1 MIRVLHVGLGPIGA
15 AVARQVATRKGLRI
29 VGAVDIDPLKVG
41 QDIGAVI
48 GIDRKFRV
56 KVGVDVGKTITES
69 KPDVAVLCT
78 SSSLKGV
85 LPELMEVLEHSVAV
99 VTTTEEAAYPRTDNR
114 VIAKR
119 IDAAAKKAKVA
130 VLGTGVNP
138 GFTMDALPIAL
149 SAVCERV
156 DRIEVWRVQ
165 DARIRRLPFQQKIG
179 AGLTPEE
186 FQRRVENGR
195 VRHVGFTESIQM
207 IGDAM
212 GWKLDEITDDVSA
225 KIAETAVSSEWL
237 SVLPGQVSGIVQDG
251 VGYVTGQ
258 PKVTLRLEAYLGAPE
273 SYDSVLIEGTPR
285 IYSKIEGGVHGDIAT
300 ASMTVNS
307 IPAVLSAAPGLRT
320 MRDMRLPSFDEGSLS
335 WARRG

>member
-15 AVARQVATRKGLRI
+15 AVARQIAARKGLRI

-41 QDIGAVI
+41 QDVGAVI
-48 GIDRKFRV
+48 GVDRKLRV
-56 KVGVDVGKTITES
+56 KVGVDIARTIGEA

-78 SSSLKGV
+78 GSSLKGV
-85 LPELMEVLEHSVAV
+85 LPELMEVLKHGVAV
-99 VTTTEEAAYPRTDNR
+99 VTTTEEAAYPRKDNR
-114 VIAKR
+114 AIAKR

-149 SAVCERV
+149 SAVCEQV

-212 GWKLDEITDDVSA
+212 GWKLDEITDDVSSR
-225 KIAETAVSSEWL
+225 IAETAVSSEWL
-237 SVLPGQVSGIVQDG
+237 SVAPGQVCGIVQDG
-251 VGYVTGQ
+251 VGYMKGQ
-258 PKVTLRLEAYLGAPE
+258 PKVALRLEAYLGAPE

-285 IYSKIEGGVHGDIAT
+285 IFSKIDGGVHGDIAT
-300 ASMTVNS
+300 ASITVNS
-307 IPAVLSAAPGLRT
+307 IPAVISAAPGLRT
-320 MRDMRLPSFDEGSLS
+320 MRDVRLPSFDGGALS